1 MSELAKL
8 SIRWKEDLNNIAH
21 NLNFSPAIYYKDSNG
36 DDMDII
42 ESNRGSDVMLK
53 WLCQEENIVNLNLNY
68 DTFSPNYLKFEGSY
82 IDLVNRG
89 LADTFMDPL
98 TE

>member
-42 ESNRGSDVMLK
+42 ESNRGSDIMLR
-53 WLCQEENIVNLNLNY
+53 WLCQEENILNLNLNY
-68 DTFSPNYLKFEGSY
+68 DTLSPNYLKFEGSY
-82 IDLVNRG
+82 IDLVNKG